1 MAFNNKS
8 GGGPWGGGGSG
19 NDNGSGDKNPW
30 GGGGGHQEN
39 NPDIDEM
46 IKKGR
51 ERLKGMLPKGPNGNR
66 FVVLIFLIAF
76 VIWLLSGFYS
86 VGTQEQGI
94 VLRFG
99 DYLRTT
105 QPGLHYHL
113 PTPIERVLLPQ
124 VTSVNR
130 IDIGFRSLDGN
141 SNTRRDVAS
150 ESKMIT
156 GDENI
161 VDIDFRVMWKISLA
175 EDFLFNLQDPEETVK
190 VAAESVMRGII
201 GQTKIENALTD
212 AKEFIQSEA
221 KTKLQVLVD
230 EYGAGIEIR
239 DVQLLSVNPPSE
251 EVIDAFNDVQR
262 ARQERDRL
270 INQAEA
276 FYNDVVPRARGE
288 SAQLVAEAEAYSE
301 EIVNRAKGDASR
313 FNDIYASY
321 MKSKE
326 VTTKRIYLETF
337 EEILSNVNKVI
348 IDSDVSNSGVL
359 PFLPLPE
366 VNNKNRTIRNNG
378 GN

>member
-1 MAFNNKS
+1 MMAFNNKS
-8 GGGPWGGGGSG
+8 GGPWGGGSG

-30 GGGGGHQEN
+30 GGGGHQEN
-39 NPDIDEM
+39 NPDIDE
-46 IKKGR
+46 IIRKGR
-51 ERLKGMLPKGPNGNR
+51 DRLKGFLPKGSNGNR
-66 FVVLIFLIAF
+66 FAILIFLVAF

-141 SNTRRDVAS
+141 SNTRRDVSS

-161 VDIDFRVMWKISLA
+161 VDIDFRVLWKISLA

-212 AKEFIQSEA
+212 AKTFIQSQA

-301 EIVNRAKGDASR
+301 EIVNRAQGDASR
-313 FNDIYASY
+313 FNDIYESY
-321 MKSKE
+321 IQAKE
-326 VTTKRIYLETF
+326 VTTERIFLETF

>member
-1 MAFNNKS
+1 M
-8 GGGPWGGGGSG
+8 
-19 NDNGSGDKNPW
+19 
-30 GGGGGHQEN
+30 
-39 NPDIDEM
+39 
-46 IKKGR
+46 
-51 ERLKGMLPKGPNGNR
+51 
-66 FVVLIFLIAF
+66 
-76 VIWLLSGFYS
+76 LSGFYS

-99 DYLRTT
+99 DYSRTT

-113 PTPIERVLLPQ
+113 PSPIERVLLPQ

-130 IDIGFRSLDGN
+130 IDIGFRALDGN
-141 SNTRRDVAS
+141 SNARRDVSS

-161 VDIDFRVMWKISLA
+161 VDIDFRVMWKISMA
-175 EDFLFNLQDPEETVK
+175 ENFLFNLQDPEETVK

-201 GQTKIENALTD
+201 GQIKIESALTD
-212 AKEFIQSEA
+212 AKELIQSRA
-221 KTKLQVLVD
+221 RSKLQELVD

-262 ARQERDRL
+262 ARQERDKL
-270 INQAEA
+270 INEAEA
-276 FYNDVVPRARGE
+276 FFNDVVPRARGE
-288 SAQLVAEAEAYSE
+288 SAQLVAQAEAYSE

-313 FNDIYASY
+313 FNDIYKSY
-321 MKSKE
+321 LSSKD
-326 VTTKRIYLETF
+326 VTVKRIYLETF
-337 EEILSNVNKVI
+337 EEILGNVNKVI
-348 IDSDVSNSGVL
+348 IDTEVSQSGVL

-366 VNNKNRTIRNNG
+366 LNNKNRSISSG

>member
-1 MAFNNKS
+1 MDFF
-8 GGGPWGGGGSG
+8 
-19 NDNGSGDKNPW
+19 
-30 GGGGGHQEN
+30 
-39 NPDIDEM
+39 I
-46 IKKGR
+46 
-51 ERLKGMLPKGPNGNR
+51 
-66 FVVLIFLIAF
+66 F

-99 DYLRTT
+99 DYSRTT

-113 PTPIERVLLPQ
+113 PSPIERVLLPQ

-130 IDIGFRSLDGN
+130 IDIGFRALDGN
-141 SNTRRDVAS
+141 SNARRDVSS

-161 VDIDFRVMWKISLA
+161 VDIDFRVMWKISMA
-175 EDFLFNLQDPEETVK
+175 ENFLFNLQDPEETVK

-201 GQTKIENALTD
+201 GQIKIESALTD
-212 AKEFIQSEA
+212 AKELIQSRA
-221 KTKLQVLVD
+221 RSKLQELVD

-262 ARQERDRL
+262 ARQERDKL
-270 INQAEA
+270 INEAEA
-276 FYNDVVPRARGE
+276 FFNDVVPRARGE
-288 SAQLVAEAEAYSE
+288 SAQLVAQAEAYSE

-313 FNDIYASY
+313 FNDIYKSY
-321 MKSKE
+321 LSSKD
-326 VTTKRIYLETF
+326 VTVKRIYLETF
-337 EEILSNVNKVI
+337 EEILGNVNKVI
-348 IDSDVSNSGVL
+348 IDTEVSQSGVL

-366 VNNKNRTIRNNG
+366 LNNKNRSISSG

>member
-1 MAFNNKS
+1 MAFNDKS
-8 GGGPWGGGGSG
+8 GGPWGSGSGSKNGGSG
-19 NDNGSGDKNPW
+19 NNNNPW
-30 GGGGGHQEN
+30 GGGSNQNN
-39 NPDIDEM
+39 NPDFDE
-46 IKKGR
+46 IINSLRKRFGKFYPSGSS
-51 ERLKGMLPKGPNGNR
+51 GNR
-66 FVVLIFLIAF
+66 FILLIVFIIF

-99 DYLRTT
+99 DYSRTT

-113 PTPIERVLLPQ
+113 PSPIERVLLPR

-130 IDIGFRSLDGN
+130 IDIGFRALDGN
-141 SNTRRDVAS
+141 SNARRDVSS

-161 VDIDFRVMWKISLA
+161 VDIDFRVMWKISMA
-175 EDFLFNLQDPEETVK
+175 ENFLFNLQDPEETVK

-201 GQTKIENALTD
+201 GQIKIESALTD
-212 AKEFIQSEA
+212 AKELIQSQA
-221 KTKLQVLVD
+221 KSKLQELVD

-262 ARQERDRL
+262 ARQERDKL
-270 INQAEA
+270 INEAEA
-276 FYNDVVPRARGE
+276 FFNDVVPRARGE
-288 SAQLVAEAEAYSE
+288 SAQLVAQAEAYSE

-313 FNDIYASY
+313 FNDIYKSY
-321 MKSKE
+321 LSSKE
-326 VTTKRIYLETF
+326 VTVKRIYLETF
-337 EEILSNVNKVI
+337 EEILGNVNKII
-348 IDSDVSNSGVL
+348 IDTEVSQSGVL

-366 VNNKNRTIRNNG
+366 LNNRNRSISSG

>member
-1 MAFNNKS
+1 MAFNDKS
-8 GGGPWGGGGSG
+8 GGPWGNGPGNNNGGSG
-19 NDNGSGDKNPW
+19 GNNPW
-30 GGGGGHQEN
+30 GGGGNQDN
-39 NPDIDEM
+39 NPDLEEIFR
-46 IKKGR
+46 KGR
-51 ERLKGMLPKGPNGNR
+51 ERLRKFFPTGSNGNR
-66 FVVLIFLIAF
+66 LILLILLIMF
-76 VIWLLSGFYS
+76 IIWLLSGFYS
-86 VGTQEQGI
+86 VGTQQQGV

-113 PTPIERVLLPQ
+113 PSPIEKVLLPQ

-141 SNTRRDVAS
+141 SNSRRDVSS

-161 VDIDFRVMWKISLA
+161 VDIDFRIMWKISLA
-175 EDFLFNLQDPEETVK
+175 ENFLFNLQDPEETVK

-212 AKEFIQSEA
+212 AKEFIQSQA
-221 KTKLQVLVD
+221 KNKLQILVD

-251 EVIDAFNDVQR
+251 EVIDSFNDVQR
-262 ARQERDRL
+262 ARQERDKL
-270 INQAEA
+270 INEAEA

-301 EIVNRAKGDASR
+301 EIVNRAEGDASR
-313 FNDIYASY
+313 FNDIYKSY
-321 MKSKE
+321 LKSKD
-326 VTTKRIYLETF
+326 VTVQRIYIETF
-337 EEILSNVNKVI
+337 EEILGNVNKVI
-348 IDSDVSNSGVL
+348 IDTEVSNSGVL
-359 PFLPLPE
+359 PYLALPE
-366 VNNKNRTIRNNG
+366 INNKNRTLRNNG

>member
-1 MAFNNKS
+1 MAFNENN
-8 GGGPWGGGGSG
+8 GGGPWGNKNS
-19 NDNGSGDKNPW
+19 NENNPW
-30 GGGGGHQEN
+30 SSGGGGNSSPPDFDEFIN
-39 NPDIDEM
+39 NLR
-46 IKKGR
+46 K
-51 ERLKGMLPKGPNGNR
+51 NFNR
-66 FVVLIFLIAF
+66 FIPSGSGGGRIVMIFLLLIF
-76 VIWLLSGFYS
+76 VIWVLSGFYV
-86 VGTQEQGI
+86 VGTQQQGV

-99 DYLRTT
+99 DFIKTT

-113 PTPIERVLLPQ
+113 PSPIEKVLLPE

-141 SNTRRDVAS
+141 SNSRRDVSS

-175 EDFLFNLQDPEETVK
+175 EDFLFNLQDPRETVK

-201 GQTKIENALTD
+201 GKTRIENALTD
-212 AKEFIQSEA
+212 AKEFIQSQA
-221 KTKLQVLVD
+221 KTELQILVD

-270 INQAEA
+270 INEAEA

-288 SAQLVAEAEAYSE
+288 SAQLIAEAEAYSE

-313 FNDIYASY
+313 FNDVYESY
-321 MKSKE
+321 LKAKD
-326 VTTKRIYLETF
+326 VTIKRIYLETF
-337 EEILSNVNKVI
+337 EEILGNVNKII
-348 IDSDVSNSGVL
+348 IDPNATQSGVL

-366 VNNKNRTIRNNG
+366 INNKSRVISNNG
-378 GN
+378 AN

>member
-1 MAFNNKS
+1 MAFNDKS
-8 GGGPWGGGGSG
+8 GGPWGSGSGSKNGGSG
-19 NDNGSGDKNPW
+19 NNHNPW
-30 GGGGGHQEN
+30 GVGSNQNN
-39 NPDIDEM
+39 NPDFDEIM
-46 IKKGR
+46 NSLRKRFGKFY
-51 ERLKGMLPKGPNGNR
+51 PSGPSGNR
-66 FVVLIFLIAF
+66 FILLIVFIIF

-99 DYLRTT
+99 DYSRTT

-113 PTPIERVLLPQ
+113 PSPIERVLLPR

-130 IDIGFRSLDGN
+130 IDIGFRALDGN
-141 SNTRRDVAS
+141 SNARRDVSS

-161 VDIDFRVMWKISLA
+161 VDIDFRVMWKISMA
-175 EDFLFNLQDPEETVK
+175 ENFLFNLQDPEETVK

-201 GQTKIENALTD
+201 GQIKIESALTD
-212 AKEFIQSEA
+212 AKELIQSQA
-221 KTKLQVLVD
+221 RSKLQELVD

-262 ARQERDRL
+262 ARQERDKL
-270 INQAEA
+270 INEAEA
-276 FYNDVVPRARGE
+276 FFNDVVPRARGE
-288 SAQLVAEAEAYSE
+288 SAQLVAQAEAYSE

-313 FNDIYASY
+313 FNDIYKSY
-321 MKSKE
+321 LSSKD
-326 VTTKRIYLETF
+326 VTVKRIYLETF
-337 EEILSNVNKVI
+337 EEILGNVNKVI
-348 IDSDVSNSGVL
+348 IDTEVSQSGVL

-366 VNNKNRTIRNNG
+366 LNNKNRSISSG

>member
-1 MAFNNKS
+1 MAFNDKS
-8 GGGPWGGGGSG
+8 GGPWGGGSG
-19 NDNGSGDKNPW
+19 QNNGGPGGNPW
-30 GGGGGHQEN
+30 GGGSNQNN
-39 NPDIDEM
+39 NPDLEDVLKNI
-46 IKKGR
+46 R
-51 ERLKGMLPKGPNGNR
+51 ERFKRFYPSGPNGSR
-66 FVVLIFLIAF
+66 FLILIALIIV

-86 VGTQEQGI
+86 VGTQQQGI

-113 PTPIERVLLPQ
+113 PNPIEQVLLPQ

-141 SNTRRDVAS
+141 SNARRDVSS

-161 VDIDFRVMWKISLA
+161 VDIDFRIMWKISMA
-175 EDFLFNLQDPEETVK
+175 ENFLFNLQDPEETVK

-201 GQTKIENALTD
+201 GQTKIESALTD
-212 AKEFIQSEA
+212 AKESIQSQA
-221 KTKLQVLVD
+221 KTKLQELVD
-230 EYGAGIEIR
+230 EYRAGIEIR

-251 EVIDAFNDVQR
+251 DVIDAFNDVQR
-262 ARQERDRL
+262 ARQERDKL
-270 INQAEA
+270 INEAEA

-288 SAQLVAEAEAYSE
+288 SAQLVAQAEAYSE

-313 FNDIYASY
+313 FNDVYESY
-321 MKSKE
+321 LLSKD
-326 VTTKRIYLETF
+326 VTVRRIYLETF
-337 EEILSNVNKVI
+337 EEILGNVNKVV
-348 IDSDVSNSGVL
+348 IDTEVSQSGVL

-366 VNNKNRTIRNNG
+366 LNNKNRTIRSG

>member
-1 MAFNNKS
+1 MAFNDKS
-8 GGGPWGGGGSG
+8 GGPWGSGSGQNNGGSG
-19 NDNGSGDKNPW
+19 GNNPW
-30 GGGGGHQEN
+30 GGGSNQNN
-39 NPDIDEM
+39 NPDLDDILKT
-46 IKKGR
+46 IR
-51 ERLKGMLPKGPNGNR
+51 ERFGRFYPSGPNGGR
-66 FVVLIFLIAF
+66 FLLLIVFIIF

-86 VGTQEQGI
+86 VGTQQQGV

-113 PTPIERVLLPQ
+113 PGPIESVLLPQ

-130 IDIGFRSLDGN
+130 IDIGFRTLDGN
-141 SNTRRDVAS
+141 SNARRDVSS

-161 VDIDFRVMWKISLA
+161 VDIDFRIMWKISLA

-212 AKEFIQSEA
+212 AKESIQSEA
-221 KTKLQVLVD
+221 KTKLQLLVD
-230 EYGAGIEIR
+230 DYGAGIEIR

-251 EVIDAFNDVQR
+251 DVIDAFNDVQR
-262 ARQERDRL
+262 ARQERDKL
-270 INQAEA
+270 INEAEA
-276 FYNDVVPRARGE
+276 FFNDVVPRARGE
-288 SAQLVAEAEAYSE
+288 SAQLVAQAEAYSA

-313 FNDIYASY
+313 FNDIYKSY
-321 MKSKE
+321 LMSKD
-326 VTTKRIYLETF
+326 VTIERIYLETF
-337 EEILSNVNKVI
+337 EEILGNVNKVI
-348 IDSDVSNSGVL
+348 IDTEVSQSGVL

-366 VNNKNRTIRNNG
+366 LNNKNRTIRSG

>member
-1 MAFNNKS
+1 MAFNDKS
-8 GGGPWGGGGSG
+8 GGPWGGGSG
-19 NDNGSGDKNPW
+19 QNNGGPGGNPW
-30 GGGGGHQEN
+30 GGGSNQNN
-39 NPDIDEM
+39 NPDLEDVLKNI
-46 IKKGR
+46 R
-51 ERLKGMLPKGPNGNR
+51 ERFKRFYPSGPNGSR
-66 FVVLIFLIAF
+66 FLILIALIIV

-86 VGTQEQGI
+86 VGTQQQGI

-113 PTPIERVLLPQ
+113 PNPIEQVLLPQ

-141 SNTRRDVAS
+141 SNARRDVSS

-161 VDIDFRVMWKISLA
+161 VDIDFRIMWKISMA
-175 EDFLFNLQDPEETVK
+175 ENFLFNLQDPEETVK

-201 GQTKIENALTD
+201 GQTKIESALTD
-212 AKEFIQSEA
+212 AKESIQSQA
-221 KTKLQVLVD
+221 KTKLQELVD

-251 EVIDAFNDVQR
+251 DVIDAFNDVQR
-262 ARQERDRL
+262 ARQERDKL
-270 INQAEA
+270 INEAEA

-288 SAQLVAEAEAYSE
+288 SAQLVAQAEAYSE

-313 FNDIYASY
+313 FNDIYKSY
-321 MKSKE
+321 LLSKD
-326 VTTKRIYLETF
+326 VTIRRIYLETF
-337 EEILSNVNKVI
+337 EEILGNVNKVI
-348 IDSDVSNSGVL
+348 IDTEVSQSGVL

-366 VNNKNRTIRNNG
+366 LNNKNRTIRSG

>member
-1 MAFNNKS
+1 MAFNDKS
-8 GGGPWGGGGSG
+8 GGPWGGGPENRNGPGGGNPWGSG
-19 NDNGSGDKNPW
+19 NNQN
-30 GGGGGHQEN
+30 N
-39 NPDIDEM
+39 NPDLEDI
-46 IKKGR
+46 IRKGR
-51 ERLKGMLPKGPNGNR
+51 ERFKRFIPNGTSGNR
-66 FVVLIFLIAF
+66 MFLLLLLVILI
-76 VIWLLSGFYS
+76 IWLLSGFYS
-86 VGTQEQGI
+86 VGTQQQGV

-113 PTPIERVLLPQ
+113 PSPIERVLLPQ

-141 SNTRRDVAS
+141 SNARRDVSS

-161 VDIDFRVMWKISLA
+161 VDIDFRVLWKISLA
-175 EDFLFNLQDPEETVK
+175 ENFLFNLQDPEETVK

-212 AKEFIQSEA
+212 AKEFIQSQA
-221 KTKLQVLVD
+221 KTKLQLLVD
-230 EYGAGIEIR
+230 DYGAGIEIR

-251 EVIDAFNDVQR
+251 DVVDAFNDVQR

-313 FNDIYASY
+313 FNDIYESY
-321 MKSKE
+321 LKSKD
-326 VTTKRIYLETF
+326 VTIRRIYLETF
-337 EEILSNVNKVI
+337 EEILGNVNKVI
-348 IDSDVSNSGVL
+348 IDTDVSKSGVL
-359 PFLPLPE
+359 PYLPLPE
-366 VNNKNRTIRNNG
+366 INNKNRTIRNSG

>member
-1 MAFNNKS
+1 M
-8 GGGPWGGGGSG
+8 
-19 NDNGSGDKNPW
+19 
-30 GGGGGHQEN
+30 
-39 NPDIDEM
+39 
-46 IKKGR
+46 
-51 ERLKGMLPKGPNGNR
+51 
-66 FVVLIFLIAF
+66 
-76 VIWLLSGFYS
+76 
-86 VGTQEQGI
+86 
-94 VLRFG
+94 RFG

-113 PTPIERVLLPQ
+113 PSPIEQVLLPQ

-141 SNTRRDVAS
+141 SNARRDVSS

-161 VDIDFRVMWKISLA
+161 VDIDFRIMWKISMA
-175 EDFLFNLQDPEETVK
+175 ENFLFNLQDPEETVK

-201 GQTKIENALTD
+201 GQTKIESALTD
-212 AKEFIQSEA
+212 AKESIQSQA
-221 KTKLQVLVD
+221 RTKLQELVD

-251 EVIDAFNDVQR
+251 DVIDAFNDVQR
-262 ARQERDRL
+262 ARQERDKL
-270 INQAEA
+270 INEAEA

-288 SAQLVAEAEAYSE
+288 SAQLVAQAEAYSE

-313 FNDIYASY
+313 FNDIYKSY
-321 MKSKE
+321 LLSKD
-326 VTTKRIYLETF
+326 VTIKRIYLETF
-337 EEILSNVNKVI
+337 EEILGNVNKVI
-348 IDSDVSNSGVL
+348 IDTEVSQSGVL

-366 VNNKNRTIRNNG
+366 LNNKNRTIRSG

>member
-1 MAFNNKS
+1 MAFNDKS
-8 GGGPWGGGGSG
+8 GGPWGSGSGSKNGGSG
-19 NDNGSGDKNPW
+19 NNNNPW
-30 GGGGGHQEN
+30 GGGSNQNN
-39 NPDIDEM
+39 NPDFDEIM
-46 IKKGR
+46 NSLRKRFGKFY
-51 ERLKGMLPKGPNGNR
+51 PSGPSGNR
-66 FVVLIFLIAF
+66 FILLIVFIIF

-99 DYLRTT
+99 DYSRTT

-113 PTPIERVLLPQ
+113 PNPIERVLLPQ

-130 IDIGFRSLDGN
+130 IDIGFRALDGN
-141 SNTRRDVAS
+141 SNARRDVSS

-161 VDIDFRVMWKISLA
+161 VDIDFRVMWKISMA
-175 EDFLFNLQDPEETVK
+175 ENFLFNLQDPEETVK

-201 GQTKIENALTD
+201 GQIKIESALTD
-212 AKEFIQSEA
+212 AKELIQSRA
-221 KTKLQVLVD
+221 RSKLQELVD

-262 ARQERDRL
+262 ARQERDKL
-270 INQAEA
+270 INEAEA
-276 FYNDVVPRARGE
+276 FFNDVVPRARGE
-288 SAQLVAEAEAYSE
+288 SAQLVAQAEAYSE

-313 FNDIYASY
+313 FNDIYKSY
-321 MKSKE
+321 LSSKD
-326 VTTKRIYLETF
+326 VTVKRIYLETF
-337 EEILSNVNKVI
+337 EEILGNVNKVI
-348 IDSDVSNSGVL
+348 IDTEVSQSGVL

-366 VNNKNRTIRNNG
+366 LNNKNRSISSG

>member
-1 MAFNNKS
+1 MNLF
-8 GGGPWGGGGSG
+8 
-19 NDNGSGDKNPW
+19 
-30 GGGGGHQEN
+30 
-39 NPDIDEM
+39 
-46 IKKGR
+46 KKQI
-51 ERLKGMLPKGPNGNR
+51 LL
-66 FVVLIFLIAF
+66 FIIF

-99 DYLRTT
+99 DYSRTT

-113 PTPIERVLLPQ
+113 PSPIERVLLPQ

-130 IDIGFRSLDGN
+130 IDIGFRALDGN
-141 SNTRRDVAS
+141 SNARRDVSS

-161 VDIDFRVMWKISLA
+161 VDIDFRVMWKISMA
-175 EDFLFNLQDPEETVK
+175 ENFLFNLQDPEETVK

-201 GQTKIENALTD
+201 GQIKIESALTD
-212 AKEFIQSEA
+212 AKELIQSRA
-221 KTKLQVLVD
+221 RSKLQELVD

-262 ARQERDRL
+262 ARQERDKL
-270 INQAEA
+270 INEAEA
-276 FYNDVVPRARGE
+276 FFNDVVPRARGE
-288 SAQLVAEAEAYSE
+288 SAQLVAQAEAYSE

-313 FNDIYASY
+313 FNDIYKSY
-321 MKSKE
+321 LSSKD
-326 VTTKRIYLETF
+326 VTVKRIYLETF
-337 EEILSNVNKVI
+337 EEILGNVNKVI
-348 IDSDVSNSGVL
+348 IDTEVSQSGVL

-366 VNNKNRTIRNNG
+366 LNNKNRSISSG

>member
-1 MAFNNKS
+1 MAFNDKS
-8 GGGPWGGGGSG
+8 GGPWGGGPENRNGPGGGNPWGSG
-19 NDNGSGDKNPW
+19 NNQN
-30 GGGGGHQEN
+30 N
-39 NPDIDEM
+39 NPDLEDI
-46 IKKGR
+46 IRKGR
-51 ERLKGMLPKGPNGNR
+51 ERFKRFIPNGTSGNR
-66 FVVLIFLIAF
+66 MFLLLLLVILI
-76 VIWLLSGFYS
+76 IWLLSGFYS
-86 VGTQEQGI
+86 VGTQQQGV

-113 PTPIERVLLPQ
+113 PSPIERVLLPQ
-124 VTSVNR
+124 VTSINR

-141 SNTRRDVAS
+141 SNARRDVSS

-161 VDIDFRVMWKISLA
+161 VDIDFRVLWKISLA

-212 AKEFIQSEA
+212 AKEFIQSQA
-221 KTKLQVLVD
+221 KTKLQLLVD
-230 EYGAGIEIR
+230 DYGAGIEIR

-251 EVIDAFNDVQR
+251 DVVDAFNDVQR

-313 FNDIYASY
+313 FNDIYESY
-321 MKSKE
+321 LKSKD
-326 VTTKRIYLETF
+326 VTIRRIYLETF
-337 EEILSNVNKVI
+337 EEILGNVNKVI
-348 IDSDVSNSGVL
+348 IDTDVSKSGVL
-359 PFLPLPE
+359 PYLPLPE
-366 VNNKNRTIRNNG
+366 INNKNRTIRNSG

>member
-1 MAFNNKS
+1 MNSLRKRFGKFYPS
-8 GGGPWGGGGSG
+8 GPS
-19 NDNGSGDKNPW
+19 
-30 GGGGGHQEN
+30 
-39 NPDIDEM
+39 
-46 IKKGR
+46 
-51 ERLKGMLPKGPNGNR
+51 GNR
-66 FVVLIFLIAF
+66 FILLIVFIIF

-99 DYLRTT
+99 DYSRTT

-113 PTPIERVLLPQ
+113 PSPIERVLLPR

-130 IDIGFRSLDGN
+130 IDIGFRALDGN
-141 SNTRRDVAS
+141 SNARRDVSS

-161 VDIDFRVMWKISLA
+161 VDIDFRVMWKISMA
-175 EDFLFNLQDPEETVK
+175 ENFLFNLQDPEETVK

-201 GQTKIENALTD
+201 GQIKIESALTD
-212 AKEFIQSEA
+212 AKELIQSRA
-221 KTKLQVLVD
+221 RSKLQELVD

-239 DVQLLSVNPPSE
+239 DVQMLSVNPPSE

-262 ARQERDRL
+262 ARQERDKL
-270 INQAEA
+270 INEAEA
-276 FYNDVVPRARGE
+276 FFNDVVPRARGE
-288 SAQLVAEAEAYSE
+288 SAQLVAQAEAYSE

-313 FNDIYASY
+313 FNDIYKSY
-321 MKSKE
+321 LSSKD
-326 VTTKRIYLETF
+326 VTVKRIYLETF
-337 EEILSNVNKVI
+337 EEILGNVNKVI
-348 IDSDVSNSGVL
+348 IDTEVSQSGVL

-366 VNNKNRTIRNNG
+366 LNNKNRSISSG